1 MDNIAEITP
10 KRRPATYQEVTAMKS
25 VILVT
30 GAASGIGKLSAEA
43 LAEAGHAVYATMRD
57 VTGRNKS
64 RADALRIWTANKRVA
79 LHVLELDVL
88 SQESADAAV
97 AAIVR
102 EQGRLD
108 VAIQNVGHLVI
119 GPTEAFTPEDLVKV
133 FDTNLFG
140 AQRINRAVLPQL
152 RVQESGLMLWISSTT
167 TKGGFP
173 PFMGPY
179 AAAKAAMDSLAVTL
193 SYEIARFGIETSI
206 VVPGAFTR
214 GTAHFPTAG
223 KPADAARVTAYDRY
237 DGLMDQVGKRLSAL
251 TPDDADPKAVADEIV
266 RIVNLPAGSRPAR
279 SVIDFIGDGAKEV
292 IELAEERRI
301 DFARRIGISDL
312 LQPKVARK
320 VPTGGPA

>member
-1 MDNIAEITP
+1 M
-10 KRRPATYQEVTAMKS
+10 RS

-30 GAASGIGKLSAEA
+30 GAGSGIGKLTAEA
-43 LAEAGHAVYATMRD
+43 LAEVGHIVYATMRD

-64 RADALRIWTANKRVA
+64 RADELRAWASNKGVA
-79 LHVLELDVL
+79 LHPLELDIL

-108 VAIQNVGHLVI
+108 VVMQNAGHLVI
-119 GPTEAFTPEDLVKV
+119 GPTEAFTPEEMVKV
-133 FDTNLFG
+133 LDTNLFG

-152 RVQESGLMLWISSTT
+152 LTQESGLLLWISSTT
-167 TKGGFP
+167 TKGGYP

-206 VVPGAFTR
+206 AVPGAFTR

-223 KPADAARVTAYDRY
+223 KPADDARVAAYDRY
-237 DGLMDQVGKRLSAL
+237 DGVMDQVGERLSAL
-251 TPDDADPKAVADEIV
+251 TPDDADSKAVADEIV
-266 RIVNLPAGSRPAR
+266 RIVNLPVGSRPAR
-279 SVIDFIGDGAKEV
+279 SVIDFVDDGAKEV
-292 IELAEERRI
+292 IELAEKVRI

-312 LQPKVARK
+312 LQAKVLH
-320 VPTGGPA
+320 PTR